1 VALAGSGLPLAGLV
15 AYLAISMLM
24 NTWPRANARFA
35 ATLAHYQALGIVAVL
50 FTTLYLDVMRFRFL
64 WIALALGIGAS
75 CCTRARTA

>member
-24 NTWPRANARFA
+24 IRPRANGRFA